1 MPLTPNFTV
10 TQTPGNPS
18 VVSIA
23 DDSTG
28 SDVAI
33 SSRRVYLAKYD
44 NSFLVPSGTG
54 TEYIEWV
61 LADTSIDID
70 ALDKDYAI
78 VITVQWMDVSD
89 NTLYAKSSLYGLTC
103 YGEDFDYSMT
113 QMLSVNPNN
122 VNDSNFF
129 VNKLL
134 LRNYLDSGDNAISR
148 ASDQY
153 SAQLCYD
160 KATDLRVGSPY
171 FFNSN
176 A

>member
-1 MPLTPNFTV
+1 MALTPNFSV
-10 TQTPGNPS
+10 TQTPGSPS
-18 VVSIA
+18 IVSIA

-28 SDVAI
+28 SYGAVTQ
-33 SSRRVYLAKYD
+33 RRVYLAKYD
-44 NSFLVPSGTG
+44 GTFLVPEGTG
-54 TEYIEWV
+54 TEYVEWA

-70 ALDKDYAI
+70 ALDKDYSL
-78 VITVQWMDVSD
+78 VLTTQWLDVS
-89 NTLYAKSSLYGLTC
+89 NNILYAKSSLYGLTG

-113 QMLSVNPNN
+113 QMLAVNPNN
-122 VNDSNFF
+122 VNDSDFF

-153 SAQLCYD
+153 AAQLCYD
-160 KATDLRVGSPY
+160 QATTLRTGSPY
-171 FFNSN
+171 YFNSN

>member
-10 TQTPGNPS
+10 TQIPGSPS

-23 DDSTG
+23 DTSTG
-28 SDVAI
+28 SDVSI
-33 SSRRVYLAKYD
+33 TQRRVYLAKYD
-44 NSFLVPSGTG
+44 GSFLVPSGTS
-54 TEYIEWV
+54 TDYIQWV

-70 ALDKDYAI
+70 ALNKDYALI
-78 VITVQWMDVSD
+78 ITVEWLNVS
-89 NTLYAKSSLYGLTC
+89 NVVVVSKSSLYGLTG

-113 QMLSVNPNN
+113 QMLAVNPNN
-122 VNDSNFF
+122 VNDNNFF
-129 VNKLL
+129 DNKLL

-160 KATDLRVGSPY
+160 KATDLRIDSPY

>member
-1 MPLTPNFTV
+1 MALTPNFTV
-10 TQTPGNPS
+10 TQTPGSPS

-28 SDVAI
+28 SDGAI
-33 SSRRVYLAKYD
+33 TSRRVYLAEYD
-44 NSFLVPSGTG
+44 GSFLVPSGTG
-54 TEYIEWV
+54 TEYVAWA

-78 VITVQWMDVSD
+78 VATVQWLDVS
-89 NTLYAKSSLYGLTC
+89 NNILYAKSSLYGLTGW
-103 YGEDFDYSMT
+103 GEDFDYSMT
-113 QMLSVNPNN
+113 QMLAVNPNN
-122 VNDSNFF
+122 VNDNDFF

-153 SAQLCYD
+153 AAQLCYD
-160 KATDLRVGSPY
+160 KATDLRLGSPY
-171 FFNSN
+171 YFNAN

>member
-1 MPLTPNFTV
+1 MALTPNFTV
-10 TQTPGNPS
+10 TQTPGSPS

-23 DDSTG
+23 DTSTG
-28 SDVAI
+28 SDGSVTQ
-33 SSRRVYLAKYD
+33 RRVYLAEYD
-44 NSFLVPSGTG
+44 GSFLVPTGTG
-54 TEYIEWV
+54 TEYIPW
-61 LADTSIDID
+61 AYATSSIDID

-78 VITVQWMDVSD
+78 TITVQWLDVS
-89 NTLYAKSSLYGLTC
+89 NNILYAKSSLYGLTG

-160 KATDLRVGSPY
+160 KATDLRLGSPY